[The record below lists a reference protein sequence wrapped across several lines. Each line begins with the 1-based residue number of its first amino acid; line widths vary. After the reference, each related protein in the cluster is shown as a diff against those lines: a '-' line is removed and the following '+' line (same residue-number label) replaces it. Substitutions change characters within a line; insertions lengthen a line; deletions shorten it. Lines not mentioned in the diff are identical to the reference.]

1 MIQKLRATNCSLT
14 AVAQILLIS
23 VATFSSFILNA
34 QNATSPASS
43 SGGMGSVVLVALT
56 FIILVVI
63 LMVFTISQ
71 KILSLSADTVK
82 LSDESKSLISVFPTA
97 REIFGTGN
105 KYPYIGSAEVIKLKK
120 GFNINIQGRALK
132 ETEAGV
138 KPATFAVNPKDFIGL
153 APIPKLLVAE
163 KQEVKAGDPLFY
175 DRTREGVMFSS
186 PVSGEVVEIRR
197 GDKRSLEHIVILA
210 DGKNSYKEFPKG
222 DPNTMSADV
231 VKNQML
237 ESGCF
242 ALLRERPYNL
252 VANPEVK
259 PKAIFISGFDS
270 SPLAPNYNFT
280 LQGLS
285 KEFQAGIDALRKLTE
300 GKVHLSLNAK
310 QIPCDTYANAKNV
323 EKHWFEGAHP
333 VGVVGV
339 QIHHIEPI
347 NKGDVVWTI
356 NPQHVVVIGR
366 LFTEGRFNTEQ
377 LVAVAGP
384 EVKAPKYFKTYQG
397 ANVESFL
404 KENLTNDHVRIIS
417 GNVLT
422 GKQIDKKG
430 FLGFFDQLVSVIEE
444 GDRYEMFGWL
454 VPSYARPS
462 LSPTIPWST
471 INPDEEFKVNT
482 NTNGEHRALV
492 VTGQY
497 EEVLPMDIYP
507 QHLIKAI
514 IGNDFDGMEGLGI
527 YEVVEEDLAI
537 CEFVCTSKTDVQKI
551 LREGLDYVRSQS

>member
-1 MIQKLRATNCSLT
+1 MKT
-14 AVAQILLIS
+14 VAQPLLLATALFSTNILS
-23 VATFSSFILNA
+23 AQTAAT
-34 QNATSPASS
+34 PAAAP
-43 SGGMGSVVLVALT
+43 GLGSVIIVALV
-56 FIILVVI
+56 FIVLVVI

-71 KILSLSADTVK
+71 KILSLSADKVN
-82 LSDESKSLISVFPTA
+82 LPEENQGLISVFPTLA
-97 REIFGTGN
+97 ELAGKGN
-105 KYPYIGSAEVIKLKK
+105 KNSHVGGAEVIKLKK
-120 GFNINIQGRALK
+120 GFNINIQGRAKK
-132 ETEAGV
+132 EIATDV
-138 KPATFAVNPKDFIGL
+138 KPATYAINPKDFFGL
-153 APIPKLLVAE
+153 SPIPKLLVAE
-163 KQEVKAGDPLFY
+163 KQEVKAGEPLFF
-175 DRTREGVMFSS
+175 DRSREGVMFAS

-197 GDKRSLEHIVILA
+197 GEKRSLEHIVILA

-222 DPNTMSADV
+222 DPKTMSADA
-231 VKNQML
+231 VKNQMM

-252 VANPEVK
+252 VANPAHQ
-259 PKAIFISGFDS
+259 PKAIFISGFDT

-280 LQGLS
+280 LQGLT
-285 KEFQAGIDALRKLTE
+285 KEFQAGVDALGKLTA

-310 QIPCDTYANAKNV
+310 QIPCDTYANVKNV

-333 VGVVGV
+333 AGIVGV
-339 QIHHIEPI
+339 QIHHISPI

-356 NPQHVVVIGR
+356 SPQHVVTVGR

-384 EVKAPKYFKTYQG
+384 EVKAPKYHKTFQG
-397 ANVESFL
+397 ANIEGFL
-404 KENLTNDHVRIIS
+404 KDNLVNTHVRFIS

-422 GKQIDKKG
+422 GKQTDAKG
-430 FLGFFDQLVSVIEE
+430 FLGFFDNLVSVIEE
-444 GDRYEMFGWL
+444 GDQYEMFGWM

-462 LSPTIPWST
+462 LSPTIPWSS

-497 EEVLPMDIYP
+497 EDVLPMDLYP
-507 QHLIKAI
+507 QHLVKAI
-514 IGNDFDGMEGLGI
+514 IGNDFDNMEGLGI

-551 LREGLDYVRSQS
+551 LREGLEYVRSQS

>member
-1 MIQKLRATNCSLT
+1 MIPFAPQKYCSFKTVSRLLFLFVAIFSTHILT
-14 AVAQILLIS
+14 
-23 VATFSSFILNA
+23 A
-34 QNATSPASS
+34 QNATAPAAAP
-43 SGGMGSVVLVALT
+43 GLGSVIIVALV
-56 FIILVVI
+56 FIVLVVI

-71 KILSLSADTVK
+71 KILSLSVDKVNLPEQNA
-82 LSDESKSLISVFPTA
+82 SLISVFPTA
-97 REIFGTGN
+97 SELFGKGN
-105 KYPYIGSAEVIKLKK
+105 KNPHIGDAEVIKLKK
-120 GFNINIQGRALK
+120 GFNINIQGRAVK
-132 ETEAGV
+132 TVETGV
-138 KPATFAVNPKDFIGL
+138 KPATYAINPKDFFGL
-153 APIPKLLVAE
+153 SPIPKLLVAE
-163 KQEVKAGDPLFY
+163 KQEVKAGEPLFF
-175 DRTREGVMFSS
+175 DRSNPEVMFAS

-197 GDKRSLEHIVILA
+197 GEKRSLEHIVILA
-210 DGKNSYKEFPKG
+210 DGKNSYKEFPKA
-222 DPNTMSADV
+222 DPKTLSADA
-231 VKNQML
+231 VKKQMA

-252 VANPEVK
+252 VANPAHQ
-259 PKAIFISGFDS
+259 PKAIFISGFDT

-280 LQGLS
+280 LQGLA
-285 KEFQAGIDALRKLTE
+285 KEFQAGIDALGKLTS

-310 QIPCDTYANAKNV
+310 QVPCDTYVNAKNV

-333 VGVVGV
+333 AGVVGV
-339 QIHHIEPI
+339 QIHHIDPI
-347 NKGDVVWTI
+347 NKGDVVWTVS
-356 NPQHVVVIGR
+356 PQHVVVIGR

-384 EVKAPKYFKTYQG
+384 EVKAPKYFKTFQG
-397 ANVESFL
+397 ANIEALL
-404 KENLTNDHVRIIS
+404 KDNLVNDHVRYIS

-422 GKQIDKKG
+422 GKQIDVKG

-444 GDRYEMFGWL
+444 GDQYEMFGWMI
-454 VPSYARPS
+454 PSYARPS
-462 LSPTIPWST
+462 LSPTIPWSS

-497 EEVLPMDIYP
+497 EEVLPMDLYP

-514 IGNDFDGMEGLGI
+514 IGNDFDNMEGLGI

-551 LREGLDYVRSQS
+551 LREGLEYVRSQS